1 MPFYRCSGGGVYR
14 VTIPNITLTKDKT
27 GGNVIPLRNYIP
39 ATIVN
44 ATKAV
49 VLNKAY
55 PEETWI
61 DAMVTTVFIDTGLT
75 AYLNTSHTQKYEL
88 EFLFFY

>member
-1 MPFYRCSGGGVYR
+1 MGGVYR
-14 VTIPNITLTKDKT
+14 VTIPHYELTKDKM
-27 GGNVIPLRNYIP
+27 GANAVPLQNYIP
-39 ATIVN
+39 ITIAK

-55 PEETWI
+55 PEETWT
-61 DAMVTTVFIDTGLT
+61 DAMVTTVFIDTDLT